1 MMALVLIKQL
11 LILSEGLLNF
21 KRQSKKPIITSPC
34 EYLKSKNPCFSISQ
48 YIEMEKQAFYNNSL
62 SEKLKKSSFVMM
74 I

>member
-34 EYLKSKNPCFSISQ
+34 EYLKSK
-48 YIEMEKQAFYNNSL
+48 
-62 SEKLKKSSFVMM
+62 KSMFFHFTIYRNGKTGVL
-74 I
+74 